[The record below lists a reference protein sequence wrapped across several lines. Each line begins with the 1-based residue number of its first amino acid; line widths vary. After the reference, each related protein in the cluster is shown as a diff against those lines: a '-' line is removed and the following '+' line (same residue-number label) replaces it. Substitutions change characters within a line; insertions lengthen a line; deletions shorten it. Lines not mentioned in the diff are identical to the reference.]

1 MFFKKIRF
9 VNFRNFTNLEI
20 KLSNGINFLI
30 GDNGQGKT
38 NFLEAISLFTL
49 GDSFRYCDNVNL
61 IHKNA
66 NEASLRAEIEKNELT
81 NELKLQISKSRRY
94 FQINEKKTLGVELK
108 KKFHA
113 VVFSPESLSAIKES
127 SDLRRNLIDELLSS
141 LSSQNV
147 ELIYQFR
154 KALKTRN
161 RILKDYVENRQS
173 LAITEQL
180 LDSLNPSYFKL
191 AIELTRQRLKS
202 FSIILPELNN
212 AMRKISNNNAVEISV
227 EYIISGGKVGFDS
240 TENIHNILHKRA
252 EELHSAELSAG
263 TTLIGP
269 HKHEILF
276 LYDQKDSR
284 FYCSQGQQRAIILS
298 FKMAQVVYYKQVHGE
313 YPVLLLDDVLSE
325 LDATKRSALISFL
338 HEIKTQTFISSTD
351 LTLPENFHLSETNI
365 ITLREGKLLEK
376 S

>member
-49 GDSFRYCDNVNL
+49 GDSFRYCDNINL

-66 NEASLRAEIEKNELT
+66 SEASIRAEIEKNELSDD
-81 NELKLQISKSRRY
+81 LKLQISKSRRN
-94 FQINEKKTLGVELK
+94 FQINEKKILGVELK

-147 ELIYQFR
+147 EIIYQFR

-173 LAITEQL
+173 LVITEQL
-180 LDSLNPSYFKL
+180 LESLNPSYFKL
-191 AIELTRQRLKS
+191 AVELTRQRLKS
-202 FSIILPELNN
+202 FGVILPELNN
-212 AMRKISNNNAVEISV
+212 AMRKISNNEGVEISV
-227 EYIISGGKVGFDS
+227 EYIISGGKIGFDS
-240 TENIHNILHKRA
+240 SENIHNIMHKRA
-252 EELHSAELSAG
+252 EEL
-263 TTLIGP
+263 
-269 HKHEILF
+269 
-276 LYDQKDSR
+276 
-284 FYCSQGQQRAIILS
+284 
-298 FKMAQVVYYKQVHGE
+298 
-313 YPVLLLDDVLSE
+313 
-325 LDATKRSALISFL
+325 RSA
-338 HEIKTQTFISSTD
+338 
-351 LTLPENFHLSETNI
+351 
-365 ITLREGKLLEK
+365 
-376 S
+376 

>member
-1 MFFKKIRF
+1 M
-9 VNFRNFTNLEI
+9 
-20 KLSNGINFLI
+20 
-30 GDNGQGKT
+30 
-38 NFLEAISLFTL
+38 
-49 GDSFRYCDNVNL
+49 
-61 IHKNA
+61 
-66 NEASLRAEIEKNELT
+66 
-81 NELKLQISKSRRY
+81 
-94 FQINEKKTLGVELK
+94 
-108 KKFHA
+108 
-113 VVFSPESLSAIKES
+113 
-127 SDLRRNLIDELLSS
+127 
-141 LSSQNV
+141 
-147 ELIYQFR
+147 
-154 KALKTRN
+154 
-161 RILKDYVENRQS
+161 
-173 LAITEQL
+173 
-180 LDSLNPSYFKL
+180 
-191 AIELTRQRLKS
+191 
-202 FSIILPELNN
+202 
-212 AMRKISNNNAVEISV
+212 
-227 EYIISGGKVGFDS
+227 
-240 TENIHNILHKRA
+240 
-252 EELHSAELSAG
+252 SAG